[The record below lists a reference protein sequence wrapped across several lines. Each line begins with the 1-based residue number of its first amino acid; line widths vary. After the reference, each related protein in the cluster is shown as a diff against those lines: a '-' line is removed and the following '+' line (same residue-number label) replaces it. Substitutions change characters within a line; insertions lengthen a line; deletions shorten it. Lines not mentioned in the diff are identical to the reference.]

1 MKVLKFVLVILLVTL
16 VLATSQNL
24 FVYKT
29 SITSEAYSDIL
40 FTRLAV
46 ETQTYTRQIE
56 YGLKNGKSLE
66 HFYGIN
72 TILQDVKRC
81 YSYTNGVY
89 IVSSDY
95 SLLYAVADSKV
106 DSPTRMNALASE
118 DSDRSYL
125 IYDDADRDRYL
136 MSVPIYGQNET
147 MSGYMLL
154 SIDHAAVD
162 NTLESSYRENLI
174 QSAVCAALAAMLGVL
189 LIIHQKKR
197 PKHFLTDAGV
207 ICALTSGG
215 YIFADGALSVYKL
228 YVRMETIIGQS
239 VSKIVMALQYDLNS
253 VGEKGVAFSKIY
265 DLNSFLLESCEQVPY
280 LETLIYDKNYQIS
293 AVISKSYILQK
304 MGDNAGRMGLA
315 LLYGAVIGL
324 GLILLGVLIDLL
336 RSYLRTRKEKM
347 SRRKKKMT
355 AQEKKALEILA
366 DDELQNAMLIR
377 AIRRSAESKILLY
390 HDSVAI
396 REAESGQWMFSL
408 KEKGDFKAL
417 HDMMGTEMSYTFLI
431 TDEGFYDEVCAIMET
446 ADGVRYNQFVIDT
459 PRFIPEDR
467 PLPPGVELVKIDRSW
482 MDFILEHYSSREF
495 GNEAY
500 VGRCLDEN
508 PAYGALLNGKKVG
521 FHLSHLNGEMGPIMV
536 LPEARGLGLAKLL
549 SHIIM
554 PEYLEGSDIGA
565 AMVLPSNGNCQR
577 MVSGTNLKVAPKHVV
592 WMYARDVEKYVDSVK
607 LIPKKGEKS
616 DHEQE

>member
-1 MKVLKFVLVILLVTL
+1 MKALKFALAILLVSL
-16 VLATSQNL
+16 VLVTSQNL

-29 SITSEAYSDIL
+29 NITAEAYSDII

-89 IVSSDY
+89 IVSADY
-95 SLLYAVADSKV
+95 SLLYAVADSSV
-106 DSPTRMNALASE
+106 DSPTRMNALAAE
-118 DSDRSYL
+118 NSDRSYL
-125 IYDDADRDRYL
+125 IYDDTDGDRYL

-154 SIDHAAVD
+154 SIDHAAMD
-162 NTLESSYRENLI
+162 NTLESSYHENLI
-174 QSAVCAALAAMLGVL
+174 QSSICAALAALLGVL

-197 PKHFLTDAGV
+197 KKFFLAEAGL
-207 ICALTSGG
+207 ICAMTSVG

-228 YVRMETIIGQS
+228 YVRMENIIGQS

-265 DLNSFLLESCEQVPY
+265 DLNSFLMESCEQVPY
-280 LETLIYDKNYQIS
+280 LDTLIYDKNYQIS
-293 AVISKSYILQK
+293 AVISESYILQK
-304 MGDNAGRMGLA
+304 MGDNAAKMGIA
-315 LLYGAVIGL
+315 LLYGALIGIGL
-324 GLILLGVLIDLL
+324 VLLGILIDLL
-336 RSYLRTRKEKM
+336 RSYIRNRKQNL

-355 AQEKKALEILA
+355 AQEQKALELLA
-366 DDELQNAMLIR
+366 EDELQNAMLIR
-377 AIRRSAESKILLY
+377 AIHQSAESKILLY
-390 HDSVAI
+390 RNSVAI
-396 REAESGQWMFSL
+396 RQAESGQWMFAL
-408 KEKGDFKAL
+408 KEKGDFKELYAE
-417 HDMMGTEMSYTFLI
+417 MASEMSYTFLI
-431 TDEGFYDEVCAIMET
+431 TDEDFYDEVCEVIPT

-482 MDFILEHYSSREF
+482 MDFILEHYTSREF
-495 GNEAY
+495 GNAEY
-500 VGRCLDEN
+500 VGKCLDEN

-554 PEYLEGSDIGA
+554 PEYLEGSGIGA

-577 MVSGTNLKVAPKHVV
+577 MVSGTNLKVASKHVV
-592 WMYARDVEKYVDSVK
+592 WMYAHDVEEYVDSVK
-607 LIPKKGEKS
+607 LIHRKGEES
-616 DHEQE
+616 DHE

>member
-1 MKVLKFVLVILLVTL
+1 MKVLKLILAILLVAL
-16 VLATSQNL
+16 VLMTSQNL

-29 SITSEAYSDIL
+29 AISATAYSDIL

-72 TILQDVKRC
+72 TILNEVKRC

-89 IVSSDY
+89 IVSKDH
-95 SLLYAVADSKV
+95 SLLYSVADNDV
-106 DSPTRMNALASE
+106 EPPARMNALKQA
-118 DSDRSYL
+118 DPTQSYL
-125 IYDDADRDRYL
+125 IYDDASEDRYL
-136 MSVPIYGQNET
+136 MTIPIYGQNES

-162 NTLESSYRENLI
+162 NTLESSYHENLI
-174 QSAVCAALAAMLGVL
+174 QSAICAALMVLLGIL
-189 LIIHQKKR
+189 LIIHKKGKPR
-197 PKHFLTDAGV
+197 YILTQMGF
-207 ICALTSGG
+207 ICVTTTLG
-215 YIFADGALSVYKL
+215 YVLMDGALSVYKL
-228 YVRMETIIGQS
+228 YVRLETIISQS
-239 VSKIVMALQYDLNS
+239 VSKIVMALQYDLNT
-253 VGEKGVAFSKIY
+253 
-265 DLNSFLLESCEQVPY
+265 FLLESCEQVPY
-280 LETLIYDKNYQIS
+280 VETLIYDKNYQIS
-293 AVISKSYILQK
+293 AVLSESYVVKK
-304 MGDNAGRMGLA
+304 MADHAAQMGLA
-315 LLYGAVIGL
+315 V
-324 GLILLGVLIDLL
+324 LLGAGVGIGIIVFCLLIDLV
-336 RSYLRTRKEKM
+336 RSYVKARKNSNVKGK
-347 SRRKKKMT
+347 KKKMSV
-355 AQEKKALEILA
+355 EKKRVLEMLEQ
-366 DDELQNAMLIR
+366 DELQNAMLIR
-377 AIRRSAESKILLY
+377 VLRRSAEDRLLTF

-417 HDMMGTEMSYTFLI
+417 YNMMSREMSYTFLI
-431 TDEGFYDEVCAIMET
+431 NDEDFYDEVCAAIPT
-446 ADGVRYNQFVIDT
+446 ADGVRYNQFVIDN
-459 PRFIPEDR
+459 PRFIAEDR

-482 MDFILEHYSSREF
+482 MDFILEYYSSREF
-495 GNEAY
+495 GNEEY

-508 PAYGALLNGKKVG
+508 PAYGALLDGKKVG

-554 PEYLEGSDIGA
+554 PEYLEGSGIGA

-592 WMYARDVEKYVDSVK
+592 WIYANNVEEYVDSVK
-607 LIPKKGEKS
+607 LIHRKRE
-616 DHEQE
+616 E